1 MESRKCHNPDKIDLR
16 IGYPEVYLN
25 IQITKRCFSQMM
37 TLSCKLIKKVF
48 NMWFSDKLGERKMG
62 TRYSLKCVM
71 HEMLKRSIYPE
82 WL

>member
-1 MESRKCHNPDKIDLR
+1 MESRKCHNLDKIDLR

-37 TLSCKLIKKVF
+37 TLSCKLIKNVF
-48 NMWFSDKLGERKMG
+48 NMWFSDNLGERQMG
-62 TRYSLKCVM
+62 TIHSLKCVM
-71 HEMLKRSIYPE
+71 NEILKRSIYLE